1 MGATVGRSVV
11 RRDIHMKWDPDLL
24 SSDAWWTDPRS
35 LGISGTPPKIKTSL
49 LRTAMLTLLAAITLF
64 MVFLVVLH
72 NRNSWWPYNLQ
83 SEGVA
88 KQTIERYLASLQ
100 TDRRLPADVA
110 INKSGVLFTGLSR
123 YSYVATVNKRRI
135 EWQYSVESQPSEMGL
150 IKKLMTFET
159 YNTYL
164 SGLEHLYEWGL
175 MQGGLPWR
183 NVTKLYDYKYGFLY
197 DLVLINQFGEQSIKR
212 CLFEVRP
219 TFYSS
224 PAFTITAVAEV
235 R

>member
-1 MGATVGRSVV
+1 
-11 RRDIHMKWDPDLL
+11 MKWDPDLL
-24 SSDAWWTDPRS
+24 SSDAWWIDPRA
-35 LGISGTPPKIKTSL
+35 LGVSGTPPKIKTSL
-49 LRTAMLTLLAAITLF
+49 LRTAMLTLLAAITFF

-110 INKSGVLFTGLSR
+110 INTSGVLFTGLSR
-123 YSYVATVNKRRI
+123 YSYVATVNKKRI
-135 EWQYSVESQPSEMGL
+135 EWQYSVASQPSEMGL
-150 IKKLMTFET
+150 IKKIMTFET
-159 YNTYL
+159 YNTYI
-164 SGLEHLYEWGL
+164 SGLEHLYDLEHLYEWGL
-175 MQGGLPWR
+175 MQEGLPWR
-183 NVTKLYDYKYGFLY
+183 NVTKVYDYKYGFLY